1 MRGSFTMKRAQKI
14 ILLGLTL
21 ILMCTISVSAYFLLV
36 NQHLR
41 KTLDNGYHPIRNE
54 YHAAKK
60 QDAESFLVMGLDNT
74 IERKLGTTR
83 TDAMMVITVNNKTKK
98 ITFCSLPRD
107 SFVPIAAKN
116 YRGNQRIE
124 AAYTFDGPTASV
136 NTVEKLL
143 KIPID
148 HYCVFNFFSFIQFI
162 DAIGGIDINVQHSF
176 DGVTKDGPGAIHF
189 DEGKQHVD
197 GTKALSYARERH
209 SDNDIMRGF
218 RQQEIIQSVG
228 KKLKSKDVVKNL
240 TGIIDSF
247 DNNIQTDITT
257 DQLLKLI
264 ESGLAYNNYEKQ
276 KLTFD
281 WRTFSNQGRSMV
293 ELYPDSIQ
301 YVSHKLR
308 VSLGIDKKDNRDKK
322 SFVFHTNGQYLFQSD
337 YSVQDEAAEEKEST
351 SLNGNIY
358 IGTLGN
364 TETGTLPTV
373 KTKNGFVP

>member
-1 MRGSFTMKRAQKI
+1 MKRAQKI
-14 ILLGLTL
+14 ILLCLTA
-21 ILMCTISVSAYFLLV
+21 ILMCTISVSAFFLLA

-41 KTLDNGYHPIRNE
+41 KTLDNGYHPIKNG
-54 YHAAKK
+54 YHTKNKK
-60 QDAESFLVMGLDNT
+60 DTEAFLIMGLDNT

-83 TDAMMVITVNNKTKK
+83 TDAMMVVTLNNKTKK

-107 SFVPIAAKN
+107 SFVPIDSKN
-116 YRGNQRIE
+116 YHGNQRIE
-124 AAYTFDGPTASV
+124 AAYTFDGPTASI

-143 KIPID
+143 NIPID
-148 HYCVFNFFSFIQFI
+148 HYCVFNFLSFIKFI
-162 DAIGGIDINVQHSF
+162 DAIGGIDIDVQHSF

-228 KKLKSKDVVKNL
+228 NKLKSKEAVKNL

-247 DNNIQTDITT
+247 NNNIQTDITT
-257 DQLLKLI
+257 DQLLDLMKN
-264 ESGLAYNNYEKQ
+264 GLVYSDYEKQ
-276 KLTFD
+276 RLTFD

-293 ELYPDSIQ
+293 ELYPDSID
-301 YVSHKLR
+301 YVSHELR
-308 VSLGIDKKDNRDKK
+308 VSLGIDKKNEQDKK
-322 SFVFHTNGQYLFQSD
+322 GFVFHTDGNYLYQSD
-337 YSVQDEAAEEKEST
+337 YSVQDEAAEDKEST
-351 SLNGNIY
+351 SLNGNTY
-358 IGTLGN
+358 IGTPDN
-364 TETGTLPTV
+364 TETGALPTV